1 MTTLS
6 HAYHMVM
13 HGSSKGTRGS
23 RGTGRRYM
31 RPTRT
36 YANCRGGASQGLA
49 QLTLRFIGATNLR
62 NGPVVTDR
70 SINRGD
76 AFPINWSR
84 PVMDEAWVIGR
95 VGNI

>member
-1 MTTLS
+1 
-6 HAYHMVM
+6 MVM
-13 HGSSKGTRGS
+13 HGSSKGTWFAWNR
-23 RGTGRRYM
+23 TKIYA